1 MRKLTIIIPTLNEEF
16 HIDEVIKSASFA
28 DEILIIDSYSSDK
41 TVEIAQS
48 HNVKILKRE
57 FDGFSSQKN
66 YAIERAANDWIFILD
81 ADERIPQPLKEEIM
95 NVLKDGESEFVA
107 YDVLCSHIFMN
118 RRMEHSTFK
127 NEWKLRLFN
136 RQFCMHGKKLVHED
150 MIINGPKSRLKNHF
164 DHYTYRSY
172 DRFIAKKNHYAR
184 LQAEENFKKNK
195 KPSLFHFII
204 KPPFR
209 FFNQYI
215 LRGGFLDGFPGF
227 ASAYINSYGV
237 MTRYIKLWLLHNK
250 MN

>member
-1 MRKLTIIIPTLNEEF
+1 MRKLTIIIPTLNEAF
-16 HIDEVIKSASFA
+16 HIEEVIKSASFA
-28 DEILIIDSYSSDK
+28 DEILIIDSFSTDK
-41 TVEIAQS
+41 TVEIAQKYK
-48 HNVKILKRE
+48 VKILKRE

-66 YAIERAANDWIFILD
+66 YAIERAAHDWIFILD
-81 ADERIPQPLKEEIM
+81 ADERIPQPLREEIL
-95 NVLKDGESEFVA
+95 NVLENGASDIVA

-127 NEWKLRLFN
+127 NEWKMRLFD
-136 RQFCMHGKKLVHED
+136 RKFCRHGNKLVHED
-150 MIINGPKSRLKNHF
+150 MIINGQKSRLKNHF
-164 DHYTYRSY
+164 DHYTYRSF

-184 LQAEENFKKNK
+184 LQAEQYYKKNK
-195 KPSLFHFII
+195 KPTFFHFMV
-204 KPPFR
+204 KPAFR

-237 MTRYIKLWLLHNK
+237 MTRYIKLWLLHHK